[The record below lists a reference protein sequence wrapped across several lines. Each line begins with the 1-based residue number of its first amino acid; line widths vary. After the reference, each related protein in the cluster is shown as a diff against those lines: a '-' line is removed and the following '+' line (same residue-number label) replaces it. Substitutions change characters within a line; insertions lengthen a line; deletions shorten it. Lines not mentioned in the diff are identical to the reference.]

1 MAAPMRPSPIN
12 PIFIVN
18 SLQSCPQLGAL
29 RRRHKLRADGID
41 DGGVDD
47 VLDRFALRVSERPA
61 CHTEC
66 CLYLIRVTAAPER
79 NADALIEHPAH
90 GQMDH
95 APVKTALR
103 ELMELP
109 PRLTIRVQSGL
120 VEFGVD

>member
-12 PIFIVN
+12 PIFIGKLL
-18 SLQSCPQLGAL
+18 SICPQLGAL
-29 RRRHKLRADGID
+29 RRRHEFWADGID

-47 VLDRFALRVSERPA
+47 VLDQFALRVSERPA
-61 CHTEC
+61 CHTER

-103 ELMELP
+103 ELIEP
-109 PRLTIRVQSGL
+109 PHRL
-120 VEFGVD
+120 